1 MARTTNELFR
11 TRYADSIAYIIGLL
25 LFFLPFVEIKSKP
38 IHIGEMEIKGLSI
51 KAKGIDLVKGNTSG
65 SSGVA
70 SDKNQNSSDVELF
83 AVIAAVTGLAAFI
96 VSLIQFKKRWLT
108 SMILGLVA
116 AISMIALYIDIKGSI
131 DNSLGGNTGFL
142 SDLGITIGFTI
153 WFYLSLLCFLL
164 GSYLS
169 FNQRGITGTVYDLA
183 PKNAPQLD
191 LENPG
196 DQSEFPKSASESEIG

>member
-1 MARTTNELFR
+1 MARTANELFR
-11 TRYADSIAYIIGLL
+11 TRYADSIAYIVGLL

-51 KAKGIDLVKGNTSG
+51 KAKGIDLVKGNSSG
-65 SSGVA
+65 SAGAEV
-70 SDKNQNSSDVELF
+70 DKNQSSSDTELF
-83 AVIAAVTGLAAFI
+83 AVIAAITGLAAFV
-96 VSLIQFKKRWLT
+96 VSLLQFKKRWITSLT
-108 SMILGLVA
+108 LGLLA
-116 AISMIALYIDIKGSI
+116 AISMIALYFDIKDSI
-131 DNSLGGNTGFL
+131 DDSMGGNSGFL

-164 GSYLS
+164 GAYLS
-169 FNQRGITGTVYDLA
+169 YHQRGVTGTAYDLA